1 MWPRQL
7 LNWEPIY
14 LKIETRNK
22 LQRWRTN
29 VLEKW
34 QENLKGKY
42 KQSSDAAAYLK
53 SLKPYFMVEDGELLS
68 LGKWSCCCAVW
79 NGHLELLQWLRSQGC
94 PWDDRTCS
102 YAALNGHLNEARAI
116 PGWDSYTSSR
126 SASRGHLNVLQCAK
140 SQGCPCDRK
149 MFLQQLLLK
158 VNWMCCSGPG
168 ARAVP
173 TCFGAAESSHLIVL
187 QWLRSQGCP
196 WGSEICSVRCSVKK
210 VTWKFCNG

>member
-22 LQRWRTN
+22 LQRWRAN
-29 VLEKW
+29 VLEKC

-42 KQSSDAAAYLK
+42 KQNTDAAAYLK

-79 NGHLELLQWLRSQGC
+79 NDHLELLQWLRSQGC

-102 YAALNGHLNEARAI
+102 YAALNGHLNEARAV
-116 PGWDSYTSSR
+116 PGT
-126 SASRGHLNVLQCAK
+126 ATHLLVLHQEVIWTCCNVPK
-140 SQGCPCDRK
+140 
-149 MFLQQLLLK
+149 
-158 VNWMCCSGPG
+158 

-173 TCFGAAESSHLIVL
+173 ATVRRFCSS
-187 QWLRSQGCP
+187 
-196 WGSEICSVRCSVKK
+196 
-210 VTWKFCNG
+210 FF